1 MILTDAAVVQG
12 ARITRDGYL
21 VADALVARAN
31 NIQTYRA
38 SELGL
43 TDRQPSDQVRIFR
56 PEAEVFH
63 KDALA
68 SAAHRPITLDHPP
81 EMVDAKNWK
90 QFAKGDMGGEVIR
103 DGEFV
108 RVSIKMMDAQAV
120 DSVLTDRREFSLGY
134 VAEIDMTPGVFDGQ
148 AYDGSLSQI
157 RYNHLAACKTARG
170 GAELR
175 ITDERRD
182 DARHL
187 PERTPMKTITFDGLP
202 VTDVSPAAEAVI
214 GKLQG
219 SLTDAVTAKD
229 AAETK
234 VVELTAQAALKD
246 AEIAKLTKAVEDAK
260 VTPAQMRDAA
270 RGYAKTAATAKAL
283 GATITD
289 DMDEPAIKKAV
300 VAAKLGDTAKDWND
314 EHIAVAFAT
323 LTKDIKD
330 ADPIR
335 NVIRDGLAPMG
346 DARTQAE
353 QAWKAQ
359 GEDLNAWRTKAA

>member
-43 TDRQPSDQVRIFR
+43 TDRQPTDQVRIFR

-175 ITDERRD
+175 ITDERRT
-182 DARHL
+182 
-187 PERTPMKTITFDGLP
+187 TPDPIDGALTMKTLIIDGLQ
-202 VTDVSPAAEAVI
+202 VADVSPAAEAAIV
-214 GKLQG
+214 KLQG
-219 SLTDAVTAKD
+219 VIADAATAKG

-234 VVELTAQAALKD
+234 VVELTAQVAVKD
-246 AEIAKLTKAVEDAK
+246 AEIATLTKAVEDAK

-270 RGYAKTAATAKAL
+270 RAYAKTAATAKSL

-300 VAAKLGDTAKDWND
+300 VNAKLGDTAKDWSD
-314 EHIAVAFAT
+314 EHVAVAFAT

-330 ADPIR
+330 ADPVR
-335 NVIRDGLAPMG
+335 DVILDGVNMQDADKAVR
-346 DARTQAE
+346 DARQAMLD
-353 QAWKAQ
+353 
-359 GEDLNAWRTKAA
+359 DLTGKKAA